1 MRWLPAACILVA
13 ASPARAGTDDDDAL
27 TPTKLSAKLAATN
40 GATATITAR
49 FEVVVNG
56 PATEQ
61 SNQLR
66 LDVPERAVVT
76 GATVREHGHVERLQ
90 LARLAS
96 VDEKFSALAFGRS
109 NGTDRRWGI
118 RIDVANEEATVGV
131 AAPHAATLTLDV
143 TFEAPTCFF
152 DDVRYVQLPTAW
164 VERRPARSVPTRPS
178 DEISEACADGVD
190 SDWLAFPSRDLG
202 TRPGGEA
209 RIGIVASRLSVASQ
223 DLARLELALAR
234 ELTDIPGDLYT
245 AIVVDHSRSLTA
257 AQRENQRAVVEA
269 YLRAAPRGRVQVI
282 GYARNAA
289 PLLSGWMN
297 ANRAAARIDRAIRG
311 LPPRNGSNLDEGLA
325 VAGAW
330 LANITGTRRVIVF
343 TDERLA
349 HRISDDPV
357 ALRAALPEHTLV
369 HVVDVFGGDG
379 TLVRSD
385 DALLSPLALA
395 TGGIGVSGGP
405 DEDGN
410 VDALLLARPT
420 SFDNLSIKGAG
431 WEESTHER
439 RPCPLENDPAFS
451 EGRSCV
457 WWGTGTPTS
466 GDLTITGSLWGT
478 TVTKTVRP
486 DASRARSVARI
497 LTTIE
502 DLDIDLLH
510 EVETAAFAVNS
521 VWSLFAMWGPGGGY
535 DEVEMS
541 GTIGLSGFSC
551 CHTIGTTSRDFGTG
565 TFASRPHDEVRRQ
578 LAGAV
583 TRCNPRSEIT
593 IRLETTLDEI
603 IAVDVDVRDRDAAV
617 RDCITEGV
625 WDTSLSL
632 VQPPSF
638 SRWKVSFQP
647 T

>member
-1 MRWLPAACILVA
+1 MRWLPAACIVVA
-13 ASPARAGTDDDDAL
+13 ASSADADDVDDAL
-27 TPTKLSAKLAATN
+27 TPTRLSATLAGG
-40 GATATITAR
+40 GASTAAIAAR
-49 FEVVVNG
+49 FELPVTG

-61 SNQLR
+61 SNQLQ
-66 LDVPERAVVT
+66 LAMPERAVMT

-90 LARLAS
+90 LARVAT
-96 VDEKFSALAFGRS
+96 VDEKFTALAARRS

-118 RIDVANEEATVGV
+118 RIDVVGEDATVAV
-131 AAPHAATLTLDV
+131 AAPHAAKLTLDV
-143 TFEAPTCFF
+143 TFEAPTCFL
-152 DDVRYVQLPTAW
+152 DDVRYVSIPRAW
-164 VERRPARSVPTRPS
+164 VPKIPRQSIPTHPS

-190 SDWLAFPSRDLG
+190 SDWFAFPSRGLG
-202 TRPGGEA
+202 TRPPGES
-209 RIGIVASRLSVASQ
+209 RIGVVANRLSVPSR
-223 DLARLELALAR
+223 DIARLELALAR
-234 ELTDIPGDLYT
+234 ELTEIPGDLHT

-257 AQRENQRAVVEA
+257 AQRENQRAIIEA

-282 GYARNAA
+282 GYARTAA

-297 ANRAAARIDRAIRG
+297 ANRAAARIDRAVRG

-330 LANITGTRRVIVF
+330 LSNITGTRRVIVF

-349 HRISDDPV
+349 HRITDDPV
-357 ALRAALPEHTLV
+357 ALRSALPQHTLV

-379 TLVRSD
+379 SLVRAD
-385 DALLSPLALA
+385 DAPLSPLALA

-405 DEDGN
+405 DQDGN

-420 SFDNLSIKGAG
+420 SLDNLSIKGEG
-431 WEESTHER
+431 WEESIQESRSCLLAFT
-439 RPCPLENDPAFS
+439 PLFS
-451 EGRSCV
+451 EGMSCV

-466 GDLTITGSLWGT
+466 GELTITGSLWGT

-486 DASRARSVARI
+486 DTTRARSVARI
-497 LTTIE
+497 LTT
-502 DLDIDLLH
+502 LDSLDVDLLH
-510 EVETAAFAVNS
+510 EVEIAALAVNS
-521 VWSLFAMWGPGGGY
+521 VWSLFAMWGPAGGY
-535 DEVEMS
+535 DEVETF
-541 GTIGLSGFSC
+541 GVVGLSSFSC

-565 TFASRPHDEVRRQ
+565 TFAPRPYDEVRRQ

-583 TRCNPRSEIT
+583 TRCNPHSEIT
-593 IRLETTLDEI
+593 VKIETTLDEI
-603 IAVDVDVRDRDAAV
+603 IAVDVDVRNGDAGV

-632 VQPPSF
+632 VEPPSF
-638 SRWKVSFQP
+638 SRWKVTFQP